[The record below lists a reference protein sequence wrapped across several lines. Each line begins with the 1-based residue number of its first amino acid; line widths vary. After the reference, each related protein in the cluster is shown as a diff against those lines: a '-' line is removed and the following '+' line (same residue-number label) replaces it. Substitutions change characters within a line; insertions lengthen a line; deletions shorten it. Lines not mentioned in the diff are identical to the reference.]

1 MTIDRLFRGGVPQ
14 KKERRRKTNKR
25 RGYRSTTFI
34 ESACREEFQPLPR
47 FAPRQSC
54 DDKSRSLSLSPPF
67 PNYISMDT
75 MYVESR

>member
-47 FAPRQSC
+47 FAPTIVR
-54 DDKSRSLSLSPPF
+54 
-67 PNYISMDT
+67 
-75 MYVESR
+75 